1 MSPVAPG
8 GTVAGVE
15 RSLTVVFD
23 LGEVLVPSTGV
34 LPQLASELGVD
45 EAELG
50 AAYWPPR
57 KAYDRGDPSTTY
69 WTTVVEALGRDPE
82 PDLLARLERL
92 DSTKWS
98 TLPPSSAVLLDR
110 LTGDGVRLCVLS
122 NAPAPLAAAVR
133 AASWSSQMEHLVFSA
148 DAGLLK
154 PEPEIYAHADGV
166 YGTSPGDVVFFDDR
180 ADNIEAAR
188 AHGWDAHV
196 WVDPATA
203 LTVVNRG

>member
-1 MSPVAPG
+1 M
-8 GTVAGVE
+8 
-15 RSLTVVFD
+15 
-23 LGEVLVPSTGV
+23 PSSGV
-34 LPQLASELGVD
+34 LPQLAAELGVT
-45 EAELG
+45 EEELA

-57 KAYDRGDPSTTY
+57 PAYDRGEPATAY
-69 WTTVVEALGRDPE
+69 WTAVVGGLGRSPE
-82 PDLLARLERL
+82 PDLLAQLERL

-98 TLPPSSAVLLDR
+98 TLPPSSAALLDR

-133 AASWSSQMEHLVFSA
+133 AASWSTQVDHLVFSA
-148 DAGLLK
+148 DAALLK

-166 YGTSPGDVVFFDDR
+166 FGTSPADVVFFDDR

-196 WVDPATA
+196 WVDPDTA
-203 LTVVNRG
+203 LSIVARG

>member
-1 MSPVAPG
+1 M
-8 GTVAGVE
+8 E

-34 LPQLASELGVD
+34 LPRLASELRVSED
-45 EAELG
+45 ELA

-57 KAYDRGDPSTTY
+57 KAYDRGDPAAAY
-69 WTTVVEALGRDPE
+69 WTAVLEGLGRTPE
-82 PDLLARLERL
+82 RDLLARLEHL

-98 TLPPSSAVLLDR
+98 TLPPSSGALLDR
-110 LTGDGVRLCVLS
+110 LTRDGVRLCVLS

-133 AASWSSQMEHLVFSA
+133 AASWSAQVVHLVFSA
-148 DAGLLK
+148 DAALLK
-154 PEPEIYAHADGV
+154 PEPEIYAHADAV

-180 ADNIEAAR
+180 TENVEAAR

-196 WVDPATA
+196 WVDPETA
-203 LTVVNRG
+203 LGVVARG